1 MKISE
6 LIYNLEAF
14 HAVHGDLECWYASD
28 PEGND
33 HFSLEFTPSVGFLV
47 EGDGISYTNIPKGKK
62 VCVIN

>member
-14 HAVHGDLECWYASD
+14 HAEHGDLECWCVSD

-33 HFSLEFTPSVGFLV
+33 YFPLEFKPTKARLV
-47 EGDGISYTNIPKGKK
+47 EGDDVTYSMQIGEEI
-62 VCVIN
+62 CVIN